1 MRDINL
7 KLNLRISQYKQLD
20 EFISFYLLTLLISEI
35 LMGFEMQFLFHQRV
49 QILMELR
56 VEGWTIVFYRRD
68 DQINFVALPILLRVV
83 KSS

>member
-35 LMGFEMQFLFHQRV
+35 LMGFDMQFLFHQRV

-68 DQINFVALPILLRVV
+68 DQINFVALPILIRVV

>member
-1 MRDINL
+1 MWDINL

-20 EFISFYLLTLLISEI
+20 EFISFYLLTLLISEH

-56 VEGWTIVFYRRD
+56 VECLTIVFYRRD
-68 DQINFVALPILLRVV
+68 DQINFVALPILIRVV

>member
-68 DQINFVALPILLRVV
+68 DQINFVALPFLIRVV

>member
-68 DQINFVALPILLRVV
+68 DQINFVALPILIRVV